1 MRSDDDIRAELR
13 NVFEFAH
20 INSWCTQLDE
30 RIAAFIESVPDNDRE
45 PVQLLL
51 EREYVSADAHNE
63 QVVLVVLLGRK
74 LGGRVID
81 TTERLFARLRGRLSL
96 ADQRFLSTHLFGGP
110 GPLPSD
116 VNHDIVA
123 RPYLSFRRAISRA
136 MSIETVSSTFTAS
149 EVGLY
154 LTLIMCRADLN
165 EQNRAILSFLL
176 SRIDAELPQNV
187 LEGVFV
193 YLRSLRT
200 VIAEVEGQGD
210 AALTKEFHY
219 SDEPTIED
227 QSQQTVEPTRADAVA
242 PEPQP
247 PAPAP
252 LAAGTTAAP
261 ATSAAV
267 QRPVADDTA
276 SREATEPQPPRAP
289 VSSLNQAVRS
299 RDRVQGTF
307 GIGAS
312 DPPTPD
318 HGSVDRPGVSHAPSY
333 ERRGTLSPTRN
344 DAARTVEVGSIAPAS
359 DSDLRGGFDPTQGS
373 VPAEGD
379 ADSQLEQPRSAE
391 DAAPP
396 EEHTIYFNR
405 NTAELLRIIDGLDRD
420 DQLADTPSRTAEPV
434 VTEPVVTEPPA
445 TDARQRP
452 NRAATLPEDAGSAQT
467 RRSGKLL
474 RRAAIAIVA
483 TALPVLAVL
492 ALWPDRSRVEPSEA
506 TGSAASD
513 GVGVDPGVRVDRTG
527 GEVPVATGSA
537 ASDGVGADPGVRV
550 DRTGGEVPVATG
562 GAASDAAVAEPPAA
576 ASGVVPEAVTVEPE
590 PPAEPRAPGAAGVDQ
605 APSIDRTGGEPPGA
619 ARRGLPDTVAV
630 EPEPPAAE
638 SQPSGAA
645 GAYRIEF
652 DGDRFV
658 WIVESGQTGWELFR
672 AAGSAPIAGDG
683 AVRYAVPPRVTWRQ
697 YILDVFAA
705 NPALAQFRI
714 ITAGPANRLAE
725 LPLTGRARQR

>member
-1 MRSDDDIRAELR
+1 MMRSDDDVRAELR
-13 NVFEFAH
+13 ELFEFAH
-20 INSWCTQLDE
+20 INKWCTQLDE
-30 RIAAFIESVPDNDRE
+30 RITAFVASVPDNDRG

-51 EREYVSADAHNE
+51 ERDYVGADAHNE
-63 QVVLVVLLGRK
+63 QMVLVVLLGHK

-81 TTERLFARLRGRLSL
+81 TTERLFARLRGRLAL
-96 ADQRFLSTHLFGGP
+96 ADQRFVGAHLFGGEL
-110 GPLPSD
+110 PLPSD

-149 EVGLY
+149 EVALY

-165 EQNRAILSFLL
+165 EQNRAMLSFLL

-210 AALTKEFHY
+210 AALAKEFHY
-219 SDEPTIED
+219 SDEPTIAD
-227 QSQQTVEPTRADAVA
+227 LSQHRVDPARADSVT

-252 LAAGTTAAP
+252 PAAGTTAAP
-261 ATSAAV
+261 ATNAAV
-267 QRPVADDTA
+267 PRSATGDTA
-276 SREATEPQPPRAP
+276 SYEPTEPQPPRAP
-289 VSSLNQAVRS
+289 APSLNQAVRS
-299 RDRVQGTF
+299 RDRAPDTLEGAETDPAVPDR
-307 GIGAS
+307 AS
-312 DPPTPD
+312 DSSPGISRAPD
-318 HGSVDRPGVSHAPSY
+318 R
-333 ERRGTLSPTRN
+333 ERRETPPPTRN
-344 DAARTVEVGSIAPAS
+344 AGVQPAEIGTVAAAS
-359 DSDLRGGFDPTQGS
+359 NSGRRGDFDPSPGS
-373 VPAEGD
+373 PPAEGD
-379 ADSQLEQPRSAE
+379 ADSQLERSPPNEAP
-391 DAAPP
+391 PP

-420 DQLADTPSRTAEPV
+420 DQTADTPSREAEPV
-434 VTEPVVTEPPA
+434 VTAPSA
-445 TDARQRP
+445 TVARQRLD
-452 NRAATLPEDAGSAQT
+452 RAAVLPEGAGTPQT

-492 ALWPDRSRVEPSEA
+492 ALWPDRS
-506 TGSAASD
+506 
-513 GVGVDPGVRVDRTG
+513 PGER
-527 GEVPVATGSA
+527 S
-537 ASDGVGADPGVRV
+537 
-550 DRTGGEVPVATG
+550 
-562 GAASDAAVAEPPAA
+562 GAAGTAVPDAAVAEPPAA
-576 ASGVVPEAVTVEPE
+576 ASGVVPEAATVEP
-590 PPAEPRAPGAAGVDQ
+590 EPRAPGAAGADPTARV
-605 APSIDRTGGEPPGA
+605 DRTEVETLGA
-619 ARRGLPDTVAV
+619 ARRGPSDTAAV
-630 EPEPPAAE
+630 EPEPQAE
-638 SQPSGAA
+638 SRPPGAA

-683 AVRYAVPPRVTWRQ
+683 AVRYAVPPRVTWAQ

-714 ITAGPANRLAE
+714 ITPGQRIV
-725 LPLTGRARQR
+725 LPDYR